1 MENTRFSSKKDV
13 RLPYSFE
20 NNYTK
25 TPMQLY
31 CNEATNYKQLANP
44 YNKISFQIQH
54 SHNLNQTQNKTNFY
68 TDGLNIQKRP
78 IGETVNRNFQGI
90 KVVRPPPNDI
100 NASKWTFNSQN
111 SSLKAPF
118 NAYNL
123 PRSQE
128 PRQFVGI

>member
-1 MENTRFSSKKDV
+1 MENTRFGSKKDV

-25 TPMQLY
+25 TSAQLY
-31 CNEATNYKQLANP
+31 MENDRKHYHNQYAKIGHGVQMNESRN
-44 YNKISFQIQH
+44 I
-54 SHNLNQTQNKTNFY
+54 TQNKTNFY

-90 KVVRPPPNDI
+90 KVVTPPPNDV
-100 NASKWTFNSQN
+100 NAFKWTFNSQN

-128 PRQFVGI
+128 PRQFVGV